1 MMKNLIAFA
10 FSAFL
15 LSCAGAP
22 KTEEKSF
29 IDENIDFARAQIGN
43 EIGVIEASGKCLN
56 PVTLKTDSSVYYC
69 GYADWRSGFFPG
81 SVWYLYELTG
91 DSTLL
96 PLAAKYTDAI
106 EEAKNLTWHHD
117 IGFIVN
123 CSFGNGLRL
132 AGTPSYK
139 DVMVQAAKS
148 LSTRF
153 RPAAGIIQS
162 WDVERGWQSERGWEC
177 PVIIDNMMNLELMF
191 EATRLSGDSSFY
203 KIAVSHADRTM
214 EEHFRPDGSCYHVID
229 YSIKDGKVRH
239 RQTAQGYADESIWSR
254 GQAWAIYGYA
264 VCYRETK
271 DRKYLDQAL
280 KTFNMMKNLENMP
293 EDLIPYW
300 DMSAPNIP
308 NEPRDVS
315 TASCIASALY
325 EISTMDVPDAAGY
338 KMYADSIMVSLSSP
352 AYRAALGTA
361 DDGILIS
368 ELMETEIISVR
379 TYTDKEE
386 VAQLF
391 RKYDL
396 LALPVLDKDGLM
408 VGIVTF
414 DDAMDVMVEEA
425 TEDITKMAAINPSEK
440 TYFNTSTFAHAKNR
454 IPWLLILM
462 LTSIITGTI
471 ITKYEDAFAAIPLLV
486 SFIPMLMDTGGNCGS
501 QSSTL
506 VIRGLALSEIHFK
519 DIFKVIFKEFRI
531 SIIVGAVLALTNGV
545 RILIQYHNPNLALVI
560 ALSLIATVIISKLIG
575 CILPLVASKVHLDPA
590 IMASPLITTLVD
602 TFSILIYF
610 NIASLMFRL

>member
-1 MMKNLIAFA
+1 M
-10 FSAFL
+10 
-15 LSCAGAP
+15 
-22 KTEEKSF
+22 
-29 IDENIDFARAQIGN
+29 RIG
-43 EIGVIEASGKCLN
+43 GRL
-56 PVTLKTDSSVYYC
+56 
-69 GYADWRSGFFPG
+69 FPG

-280 KTFNMMKNLENMP
+280 KTFNMMKNLESMP

-300 DMSAPNIP
+300 DMSA
-308 NEPRDVS
+308 R
-315 TASCIASALY
+315 
-325 EISTMDVPDAAGY
+325 ISRTNHA
-338 KMYADSIMVSLSSP
+338 MYRRLPVSLPRFMRSVRWMFRMQP
-352 AYRAALGTA
+352 AIKCMPTVSWFHFLLRPIGLHWAQ
-361 DDGILIS
+361 
-368 ELMETEIISVR
+368 METS
-379 TYTDKEE
+379 
-386 VAQLF
+386 
-391 RKYDL
+391 
-396 LALPVLDKDGLM
+396 
-408 VGIVTF
+408 
-414 DDAMDVMVEEA
+414 
-425 TEDITKMAAINPSEK
+425 
-440 TYFNTSTFAHAKNR
+440 
-454 IPWLLILM
+454 
-462 LTSIITGTI
+462 
-471 ITKYEDAFAAIPLLV
+471 
-486 SFIPMLMDTGGNCGS
+486 C
-501 QSSTL
+501 
-506 VIRGLALSEIHFK
+506 
-519 DIFKVIFKEFRI
+519 
-531 SIIVGAVLALTNGV
+531 
-545 RILIQYHNPNLALVI
+545 
-560 ALSLIATVIISKLIG
+560 
-575 CILPLVASKVHLDPA
+575 
-590 IMASPLITTLVD
+590 
-602 TFSILIYF
+602 
-610 NIASLMFRL
+610 